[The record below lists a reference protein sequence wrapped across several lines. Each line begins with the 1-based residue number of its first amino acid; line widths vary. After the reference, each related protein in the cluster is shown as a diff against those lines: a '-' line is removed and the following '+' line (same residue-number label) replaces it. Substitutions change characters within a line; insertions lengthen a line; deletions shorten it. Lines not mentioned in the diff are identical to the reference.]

1 MLDYISAFN
10 YIIYVIHI
18 FWHVCIICLYVYV
31 HIYKSISRLEKTI
44 VSRIQ
49 ISIYMFVNE
58 LNIFNFHL
66 KCCIFKRDIFSFF
79 REAKP
84 LI

>member
-49 ISIYMFVNE
+49 ISIYMFVYRKS
-58 LNIFNFHL
+58 LH
-66 KCCIFKRDIFSFF
+66 KQTDIQYC
-79 REAKP
+79 
-84 LI
+84 